1 LSNIRLEFRFG
12 ETVALVGKNGCGKST
27 LVGLLSRFYDPDYG
41 SVLVDGVDLRHAHL
55 RSLRRQVG
63 LVTQETVLF
72 DDTIFANIAY
82 GARRATAEQVE
93 AAARQAFAHDF
104 IGKMAHGYDTR
115 IGDAGAKLSGG
126 QRQRLALARAIL
138 RDPAI
143 LILDE
148 FTSQCD
154 PESEALIHQAL
165 RRFVKNRTTV
175 LITHR
180 LNTLEIA
187 DRIVVLDGGRVEA
200 VGTHAELLARC
211 DVYQRLHE
219 AHFQRRVA

>member
-1 LSNIRLEFRFG
+1 
-12 ETVALVGKNGCGKST
+12 
-27 LVGLLSRFYDPDYG
+27 
-41 SVLVDGVDLRHAHL
+41 
-55 RSLRRQVG
+55 

-72 DDTIFANIAY
+72 DDTVAANIAY
-82 GARRATAEQVE
+82 GTRRANRDQVE

-104 IGKMAHGYDTR
+104 IEKMANGYDTH

-154 PESEALIHQAL
+154 AESEALIHQAL
-165 RRFVKNRTTV
+165 RRFVKNRTTFV
-175 LITHR
+175 ITHR
-180 LNTLEIA
+180 LHTLEIA
-187 DRIVVLDGGRVEA
+187 DRIVVLDSGRVEA
-200 VGTHAELLARC
+200 VGTHAELLTAC
-211 DVYQRLHE
+211 DVYQRLYE
-219 AHFQRRVA
+219 AHLQRRVA